1 MKPSDDLIFWL
12 RRELDEMRSSIAAME
27 SGQMQVRRLNGPDW
41 IDTTA
46 SVKPDLRERMW
57 QLEKLLKT
65 MAADRSGGNDRARLP
80 K

>member
-1 MKPSDDLIFWL
+1 
-12 RRELDEMRSSIAAME
+12 ME